1 MGLFS
6 RKKREKPLL
15 TKRDPFSE
23 DLGET
28 LEKAQELLPKT
39 HAASDGNHHWSAISD
54 ETHGRLTDELARAE
68 QALESGKFTGGQ
80 PFTATDQG
88 TAEWAS
94 AFAGSNGAG
103 GVPGPAQDPI
113 SKLERLV
120 KLRNEGALTAEEF
133 EQQKRQVLDAG

>member
-6 RKKREKPLL
+6 RKKRDKQLF
-15 TKRDPFSE
+15 TKDDPFSG
-23 DLGET
+23 DLSET
-28 LEKAQELLPKT
+28 FEKAQELLAKT
-39 HAASDGNHHWSAISD
+39 HSASDGNHHWSAISD

-68 QALESGKFTGGQ
+68 AAFESKQFTGGQ
-80 PFTATDQG
+80 PFSGAGADS
-88 TAEWAS
+88 AEWAS

-103 GVPGPAQDPI
+103 VGPAQDSI

-120 KLRNEGALTAEEF
+120 KLRDEGALTSEEF

>member
-6 RKKREKPLL
+6 RKKRDKPLF
-15 TKRDPFSE
+15 TNEDPFSG
-23 DLGET
+23 DLSET
-28 LEKAQELLPKT
+28 FEKAQELLAKT

-68 QALESGKFTGGQ
+68 AAFESKQFTGGQ
-80 PFTATDQG
+80 PFSGGGAGST
-88 TAEWAS
+88 EWAS

-103 GVPGPAQDPI
+103 VGPAQDSI

-120 KLRNEGALTAEEF
+120 KLRDEGALTSEEF